1 MTRQLRS
8 RSARSVWENS
18 WMGRKF
24 GFCPSAITGS
34 MCRASTNGCSP
45 APPAPTVGIL
55 SGSRRKR
62 VRILGPR
69 KVTRKVTLL

>member
-1 MTRQLRS
+1 
-8 RSARSVWENS
+8 
-18 WMGRKF
+18 
-24 GFCPSAITGS
+24 